1 MMLLVSLVNKKKKKK
16 ERRKRRYEFLFRR
29 AIAPQNVVKRRS
41 VGAFE
46 KSSSFPSL
54 ALRSFFT
61 VCFCFSALPHAP
73 ISVSEVL
80 SSVVKKVSL
89 PYLVA
94 YSVCIPRTH
103 ETP

>member
-1 MMLLVSLVNKKKKKK
+1 MSSFLGEQLHRKMLLSGV
-16 ERRKRRYEFLFRR
+16 
-29 AIAPQNVVKRRS
+29 